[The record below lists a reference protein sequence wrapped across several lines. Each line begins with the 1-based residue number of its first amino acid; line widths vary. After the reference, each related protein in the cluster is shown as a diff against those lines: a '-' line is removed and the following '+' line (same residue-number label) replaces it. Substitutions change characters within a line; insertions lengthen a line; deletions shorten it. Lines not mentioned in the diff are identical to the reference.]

1 MAIFGRNAARRRLK
15 RATEQALSVPTF
27 ATPADCTPW
36 VIGGLWP
43 AELETVTPATALVA
57 EHLKNDLQRIA
68 SSANDR
74 LGALRHARLAEPA
87 RRAEEARIINV
98 ARAFA
103 VLRVESTVRQLRSG
117 ATGFDTGTL
126 SLPAGPVTPP
136 AWVPGTEDTQVID
149 TVVIEPEPVEPELVE
164 PAPPIAQPAA
174 PEPVTQAPI
183 PEPPPV
189 PPPPV
194 IPEPVT
200 PRPREA
206 DEPDDR
212 RLHRLLEFVARQ
224 EPGLRWAVG
233 ERADGT
239 VVLVTDLA
247 HGWIPPGVRL
257 PAGVEVPAPGRRVG
271 RITELLDHVVRTAVY
286 HPGDPFGAAR
296 SDIATSAGPRDLP
309 PVEDLGW
316 KLAEATHWRD
326 GLPRMVHTLA
336 KAGAARTGVVDAEVD
351 VLRVHL
357 DTARYQLLAQYPD
370 VDAVTLSNC
379 LLLAATEAI
388 AVGDHMSANYHFAW
402 FEALNA
408 PSGSHWGAGA

>member
-1 MAIFGRNAARRRLK
+1 MAIFGRNTARRRLK
-15 RATEQALSVPTF
+15 RATEQALAVPAF
-27 ATPADCTPW
+27 GAPADCTPW

-43 AELETVTPATALVA
+43 AELETITAATALVA

-68 SSANDR
+68 SSANER
-74 LGALRHARLAEPA
+74 LGALRHARLPEPA

-117 ATGFDTGTL
+117 ATGFDTGSL
-126 SLPAGPVTPP
+126 SLPPAPTVTPVRSP
-136 AWVPGTEDTQVID
+136 VIEDTQVID
-149 TVVIEPEPVEPELVE
+149 VVVDVEPEPPE
-164 PAPPIAQPAA
+164 ATPPTVT
-174 PEPVTQAPI
+174 PES
-183 PEPPPV
+183 
-189 PPPPV
+189 
-194 IPEPVT
+194 PEPVT
-200 PRPREA
+200 PEPPEI
-206 DEPDDR
+206 DEPDER
-212 RLHRLLEFVARQ
+212 RLERLLEFVARQ

-239 VVLVTDLA
+239 AVLVTDLA
-247 HGWIPPGVRL
+247 HGWIPPGIRL
-257 PAGVEVPAPGRRVG
+257 PAGVEVPAPGRRGG
-271 RITELLDHVVRTAVY
+271 RITEMLDDAVRTVVY
-286 HPGDPFGAAR
+286 HPGDPFGAMRFTA
-296 SDIATSAGPRDLP
+296 ATSAGSRELP
-309 PVEDLGW
+309 PVDDLGW

-370 VDAVTLSNC
+370 VDAATLSNC

-388 AVGDHMSANYHFAW
+388 AVDDRLSANYHFAW

-408 PSGSHWGAGA
+408 PSGSQWGAGA